1 MLTGKVVAGIVGN
14 VVTEG
19 VVPMVGDTG
28 AVVGGAVVGG
38 AVSGLVVVVGV
49 GAAVVVVT
57 APVVVVL
64 AVVAMFTVAV
74 EHAPAELQIEY

>member
-1 MLTGKVVAGIVGN
+1 VLTGKVVARIVGT

-28 AVVGGAVVGG
+28 AVIGGVVTT
-38 AVSGLVVVVGV
+38 GLVVVVGV

-57 APVVVVL
+57 AAVVVVL
-64 AVVAMFTVAV
+64 VVVAMFTVAV